1 MDVKLT
7 EKENAKYWKSI
18 LCISLAEREG
28 DDTESPRSVT
38 Y

>member
-18 LCISLAEREG
+18 LCISFAEREG
-28 DDTESPRSVT
+28 DDIRSPSSVT
-38 Y
+38 R